1 MSNQVLSLSTTMVS
15 QNHAIDTEDA
25 IIMEHVKATHDPRGE
40 IMDVDTSSILNF
52 VDDIF
57 NSDTI
62 PQEATQDK
70 LMLKEYIQNEIS
82 SHVLQLSLKVAC
94 SCLNNV
100 DSHSIAICLLST
112 LSVYPWHT
120 KAVMMLTSFAI
131 IYGKFKVV
139 SQSRQRRGL
148 TYNLALS
155 KQMSSSNP
163 KNLEDNSIKSA
174 LDLVKLM
181 VELKHSSPMIVA
193 NYWIARFVVACT
205 RLCILDPESQ
215 IQLAEQSKLSTKIK
229 EIMASSHSLLE
240 AKRAEENYQA
250 LLHAFDNS
258 SDILEVL
265 KLIFDVKNDED
276 EVILHL
282 NWLLKLDR
290 GLLQKEISPC
300 RLDLFRGKEVLLL
313 ISSGRH
319 FPFYVYDA
327 PRGVQMIWVPITKV
341 EKMGLQII
349 HNYVHLLGSVMIRHK
364 PVAQVFRRFLE
375 DKCFP
380 IFQVG
385 GDPIVISLDK
395 RGRLVHYNAL
405 HMILTWRYQLYE
417 ETTMNHDLLP
427 SLENELRERTLG
439 ADRVIGD
446 IDKQIHDFA
455 SQVRKNINNWVN
467 DIKDKMRSSFRS
479 YNYTSEV
486 EQTLSDKESWSLKLV
501 VSDILYRSEIDKWI
515 DDEEYIFLCGGN
527 NNKQVQELILKI
539 QEICSK
545 IQMNWRIVYIGR
557 SGKTFFDEDVIR
569 MCDSTVTSEQRIK
582 EFWTR
587 LQSMAS
593 SRIQYLLKM
602 GLDEGSDEIMQGVK
616 KLLVYEAE
624 GSTVG
629 VWALLSKEK
638 GIIACDMGDKMLGVM
653 NEYEKWKD
661 NAQINGFDRAFKDC
675 YEMMLSSSSP
685 TSYQHPYCF
694 LNYPSNLEKIPNTQ
708 SCPQCNHNMHKL
720 VTFSCCHTFVD
731 CPYETGFII
740 SWKNL
745 NSLGLGIGP
754 QSGSG
759 PQMQNLGIAGR
770 EE

>member
-1 MSNQVLSLSTTMVS
+1 MTNQVLSVSTTMVS
-15 QNHAIDTEDA
+15 QNHVIDTEEA
-25 IIMEHVKATHDPRGE
+25 IIMEHVKATHNPRGE
-40 IMDVDTSSILNF
+40 MDVDASSILDF

-62 PQEATQDK
+62 PLKATQDK
-70 LMLKEYIQNEIS
+70 LTLKEYIQNEIS
-82 SHVLQLSLKVAC
+82 SHVLQLSLMVAC

-100 DSHSIAICLLST
+100 DSHSIAICLLTT

-139 SQSRQRRGL
+139 SQSRQRREL
-148 TYNLALS
+148 AYNLALS

-163 KNLEDNSIKSA
+163 KYLEDNSIKSA

-193 NYWIARFVVACT
+193 NYWIARFVVAYT

-215 IQLAEQSKLSTKIK
+215 IQLSEQSKLSTKIK

-282 NWLLKLDR
+282 KWLLEKLDR
-290 GLLQKEISPC
+290 GIVQKKISPC

-319 FPFYVYDA
+319 FPSYVYNA

-479 YNYTSEV
+479 YNYTSER
-486 EQTLSDKESWSLKLV
+486 EQTLNGKESWSFKLV
-501 VSDILYRSEIDKWI
+501 VSYDIFYGSKLDEWVA
-515 DDEEYIFLCGGN
+515 DEEYIFLCGGN
-527 NNKQVQELILKI
+527 NNKQVQEFILRI

-545 IQMNWRIVYIGR
+545 IQMNWRIIYIGR
-557 SGKTFFDEDVIR
+557 SEKTLFDDEVRR
-569 MCDSTVTSEQRIK
+569 MCDSTIEKYSIK
-582 EFWTR
+582 RFWTR

-593 SRIQYLLKM
+593 SRIQYLFKM

-616 KLLVYEAE
+616 NLLVYEAE

-629 VWALLSKEK
+629 VWGLLSKGN

-675 YEMMLSSSSP
+675 YEMMLSSSSS
-685 TSYQHPYCF
+685 TSYHHPCCF
-694 LNYPSNLEKIPNTQ
+694 LNYPSNLDKIPNTQ
-708 SCPQCNHNMHKL
+708 SCPQCDHNMHKF
-720 VTFSCCHTFVD
+720 VTFSCCHTFMD
-731 CPYETGFII
+731 
-740 SWKNL
+740 
-745 NSLGLGIGP
+745 
-754 QSGSG
+754 
-759 PQMQNLGIAGR
+759 R
-770 EE
+770 

>member
-1 MSNQVLSLSTTMVS
+1 MTNQVLSVSTTMVS
-15 QNHAIDTEDA
+15 QNHVIDTEEA
-25 IIMEHVKATHDPRGE
+25 IIMEHVKATHNPRGE
-40 IMDVDTSSILNF
+40 MDVDASSILDF

-62 PQEATQDK
+62 PLKATQDK
-70 LMLKEYIQNEIS
+70 LTLKEYIQNEIS
-82 SHVLQLSLKVAC
+82 SHVLQLSLMVAC

-100 DSHSIAICLLST
+100 DSHSIAICLLTT

-139 SQSRQRRGL
+139 SQSRQRREL
-148 TYNLALS
+148 AYNLALS

-163 KNLEDNSIKSA
+163 KYLEDNSIKSA

-193 NYWIARFVVACT
+193 NYWIARFVVAYT

-215 IQLAEQSKLSTKIK
+215 IQLSEQSKLSTKIK

-240 AKRAEENYQA
+240 AKRAE
-250 LLHAFDNS
+250 
-258 SDILEVL
+258 
-265 KLIFDVKNDED
+265 D
-276 EVILHL
+276 EVILDL
-282 NWLLKLDR
+282 KWLLEKLDR

-319 FPFYVYDA
+319 FPSYVYNA
-327 PRGVQMIWVPITKV
+327 PRGVQMIWVRITKV

-349 HNYVHLLGSVMIRHK
+349 HSFGRSVMVRHK
-364 PVAQVFRRFLE
+364 PVAQVFRKFLE

-479 YNYTSEV
+479 YNYTSER
-486 EQTLSDKESWSLKLV
+486 EQTLSGKESWSLKLV
-501 VSDILYRSEIDKWI
+501 VSDILYRSKIDKWI

-527 NNKQVQELILKI
+527 NNKQVQEFILKI

-557 SGKTFFDEDVIR
+557 SEKTLFDEDVRR

-593 SRIQYLLKM
+593 SRIQYLHKM

-629 VWALLSKEK
+629 VWALLSKGK

-675 YEMMLSSSSP
+675 YEMMLSSSSS

-708 SCPQCNHNMHKL
+708 SCPHCNHNMHKL

-731 CPYETGFII
+731 RP
-740 SWKNL
+740 
-745 NSLGLGIGP
+745 
-754 QSGSG
+754 
-759 PQMQNLGIAGR
+759 R
-770 EE
+770 EREFLFHV